1 MAVSIALGA
10 LFLLFLLGTPVAF
23 SLFSSTSSPLLHR
36 RC

>member
-10 LFLLFLLGTPVAF
+10 LFLLFLSRHPRRIFAV
-23 SLFSSTSSPLLHR
+23 LFHLPLLHR